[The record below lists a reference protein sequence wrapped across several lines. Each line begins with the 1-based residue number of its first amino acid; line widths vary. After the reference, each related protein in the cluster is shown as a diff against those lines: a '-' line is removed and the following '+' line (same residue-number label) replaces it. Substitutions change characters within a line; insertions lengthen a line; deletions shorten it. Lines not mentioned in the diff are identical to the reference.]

1 MEKNLDPNEFSTS
14 IDELLQEEDD
24 ITVPSTRKIKDNEI
38 VYDSE
43 SEHENEPEKK
53 PSSIKNKLKTTTS
66 TDLPC
71 FMKKTWMKEW
81 FFTMNRDF
89 VSKVLILSILFV
101 LFTNPFCIKL
111 LQEYLPFCFT
121 TGSVGYNMIGSLI
134 LSCLFSIIYAF
145 LAIE

>member
-43 SEHENEPEKK
+43 SEHENESEKK

-71 FMKKTWMKEW
+71 FMKKTWMKE
-81 FFTMNRDF
+81 
-89 VSKVLILSILFV
+89 
-101 LFTNPFCIKL
+101 
-111 LQEYLPFCFT
+111 
-121 TGSVGYNMIGSLI
+121 
-134 LSCLFSIIYAF
+134 
-145 LAIE
+145 